1 MTLTFHVILVVVFKF
16 SNDDGKGS
24 NPDLSVKGNSEV
36 HITVRNENFEIWPI
50 SDEKLQKKWFLS
62 DCK

>member
-36 HITVRNENFEIWPI
+36 HITVRNENFEI
-50 SDEKLQKKWFLS
+50 
-62 DCK
+62 